1 MKLVVWLAAVL
12 FCVHSGFAQE
22 VLDYKIAALD
32 VLVIDVVNEK
42 DLPKEFKVTAKG
54 EIPFP
59 YLENIKVAG
68 FTAEEI
74 QNELKEKLQKDY
86 LVSPQVI
93 VQVKERVKR
102 KINVTG
108 QVFKQG
114 PVEMPDD
121 KPELTILDAIGM
133 AGGTTRL
140 ANEGSVQVTRSG
152 QKPLKFDLKKLR
164 KETDPTKMFILQA
177 GDSIF
182 VPESRF

>member
-1 MKLVVWLAAVL
+1 MERERVASMKLFMLLAGVL
-12 FCVHSGFAQE
+12 LCLQRGSAQDL
-22 VLDYKIAALD
+22 LDYQIAPLD

-59 YLENIKVAG
+59 YLGNIKVAG
-68 FTAEEI
+68 HTAEEI
-74 QNELKEKLQKDY
+74 QNELKEKLEKDY
-86 LVSPQVI
+86 IINPQVI
-93 VQVKERVKR
+93 VQVKEQVKR
-102 KINVTG
+102 KVNVTG

-140 ANEGSVQVTRSG
+140 AKEGSVQVTRSG
-152 QKPLKFDLKKLR
+152 QKL
-164 KETDPTKMFILQA
+164 
-177 GDSIF
+177 
-182 VPESRF
+182 